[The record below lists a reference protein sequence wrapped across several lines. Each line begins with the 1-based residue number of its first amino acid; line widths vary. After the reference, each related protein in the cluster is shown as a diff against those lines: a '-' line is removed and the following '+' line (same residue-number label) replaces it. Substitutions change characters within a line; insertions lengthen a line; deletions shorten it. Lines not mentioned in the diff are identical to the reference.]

1 MSFDDDAELA
11 QLRRRAYS
19 PSADI
24 AADPAALRRLI
35 ELEERAS
42 ATNDV
47 ASSPEAE
54 AAPGVA
60 HADQTPG
67 AEQIPDAE
75 RTPDAEPAAPPFTLP
90 RPRRSTVILLVV
102 AALVLA
108 TLATALTLVQ
118 RVQADPL
125 QAGATQIARLSPDP
139 AFPVP
144 TALAQGIS
152 GEITAYAEFEGF
164 RVVTLPSYRS
174 SENASRCMTVWQ
186 PALLSTD
193 EGGGFSY
200 DGDSFLM
207 GTCGAG
213 VFPPSSTIFL
223 REDSPERAQTVF
235 PAGTA
240 LQFVYDAE
248 NDEIVVFR
256 G

>member
-11 QLRRRAYS
+11 HLRRRAYS

-35 ELEERAS
+35 ELEERAGTTKAVAAS
-42 ATNDV
+42 AEAVAEPDV
-47 ASSPEAE
+47 A
-54 AAPGVA
+54 
-60 HADQTPG
+60 D
-67 AEQIPDAE
+67 AEQ
-75 RTPDAEPAAPPFTLP
+75 TPDAEPAAPAEPAARPFTLP
-90 RPRRSTVILLVV
+90 RPRRSTVILLVG

-139 AFPVP
+139 AFQVP
-144 TALAQGIS
+144 TALAQGIT
-152 GEITAYAEFEGF
+152 GEITAYAEFDGF
-164 RVVTLPSYRS
+164 RVITLPSYRS
-174 SENASRCMTVWQ
+174 SENPSRCMTVWQ
-186 PALLSTD
+186 PALLSTV
-193 EGGGFSY
+193 EAGGFSY

-207 GTCGAG
+207 SICGAG

-223 REDSPERAQTVF
+223 REDSPERAQTSF

-240 LQFVYDAE
+240 LQFVYDAA